1 MIFFSEKIL
10 DPIENFIEDVIT
22 DYCYE
27 GQPYVKIKSK
37 TELKL
42 EKAHQE
48 RKKNKKESLYEKMK
62 VKYELE
68 LFSEAELL
76 LSQKQAKKFGG
87 TFFDTKA
94 EQQDYFE
101 CICGSDLEA
110 EDDRKFRVQCTQC
123 GIYQHA
129 ECVR

>member
-1 MIFFSEKIL
+1 M
-10 DPIENFIEDVIT
+10 
-22 DYCYE
+22 
-27 GQPYVKIKSK
+27 
-37 TELKL
+37 
-42 EKAHQE
+42 KA
-48 RKKNKKESLYEKMK
+48 
-62 VKYELE
+62 KYELE

>member
-1 MIFFSEKIL
+1 M
-10 DPIENFIEDVIT
+10 IT

-27 GQPYVKIKSK
+27 GKPYVKIKSK

-62 VKYELE
+62 AKYELE
-68 LFSEAELL
+68 LFSEVI
-76 LSQKQAKKFGG
+76 QPQAKKFGG

-101 CICGSDLEA
+101 CICGSDLGGFQLEFV
-110 EDDRKFRVQCTQC
+110 RISRFINHMTCYKFK
-123 GIYQHA
+123 
-129 ECVR
+129 